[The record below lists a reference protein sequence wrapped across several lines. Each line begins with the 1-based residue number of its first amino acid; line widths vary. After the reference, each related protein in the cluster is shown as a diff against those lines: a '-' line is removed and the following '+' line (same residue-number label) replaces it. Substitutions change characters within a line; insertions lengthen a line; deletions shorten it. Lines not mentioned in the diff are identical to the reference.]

1 MTQFAQ
7 SRYLIQWMFNY
18 NFTDASGL
26 TYIVQQIVMVQFAI
40 RMCVQLLSVG
50 FQEMVNRSICI
61 SFNKY
66 FNEIKIYFR
75 SVTAETHMNVTYMYI
90 HPFCPLFFPH
100 SHQDRY
106 VSGIRRF
113 IPYPSQWTNS
123 LHYLFPIIIFTHK
136 RIHGT
141 CVCMY

>member
-1 MTQFAQ
+1 
-7 SRYLIQWMFNY
+7 
-18 NFTDASGL
+18 
-26 TYIVQQIVMVQFAI
+26 
-40 RMCVQLLSVG
+40 
-50 FQEMVNRSICI
+50 
-61 SFNKY
+61 
-66 FNEIKIYFR
+66 
-75 SVTAETHMNVTYMYI
+75 MNITYMYI

-123 LHYLFPIIIFTHK
+123 LHYLFPIIIFAHK

-141 CVCMY
+141 CVCMYQSKYSYVPGKVYKVIVFT